1 MPKYVKAIAF
11 SCVHVPHDDP
21 AARKWLVQTIRDE
34 KPDYVVCLGDLLE
47 ADAASRWPS
56 EQAHRLTDEYQFA
69 DDFLAEIDDA
79 KGDAEGVFLEGNHD
93 ANIVDKHRIDPKLRA
108 LCDYRK
114 HIPRL
119 AAWTRGADYE
129 YHRNRGAFRLGQ
141 VSFMHG
147 YETSASGLRIQAVE
161 MGNPFGLCV
170 WGHTHRPQ
178 DVTQV
183 MLTPQAPL
191 PYWWMDVGCLC
202 RMDTDYM
209 KRKRQWAWGQGCA
222 VINLNP
228 SAGTAKSPRMSPHWD
243 ASLRVFRMYEPD
255 LYAKRTVA

>member
-1 MPKYVKAIAF
+1 MPKYVKVVSF
-11 SCVHVPHDDP
+11 SCVHVPHDDK

-34 KPDYVVCLGDLLE
+34 RPDYVVHHGDALE

-56 EQAHRLTDEYQFA
+56 EQDHHLIDEYSAA
-69 DDFLAEIDDA
+69 DDYFAEIDDA
-79 KGDAEGVFLEGNHD
+79 KGDATGVFCEGNHD
-93 ANIVDKHRIDPKLRA
+93 DNILARHRISPKLRD

-119 AAWTRGADYE
+119 AAWKRGADYE
-129 YHRNRGAFRLGQ
+129 YNRDRGVFRLGQ

-147 YETSASGLRIQAVE
+147 YETSESGMAAQAIT

-178 DVTQV
+178 PVTQV
-183 MLTPQAPL
+183 FRGQAPL
-191 PYWWMDVGCLC
+191 PYWWMDVGCMC
-202 RMDTDYM
+202 NMDNDYM
-209 KRKRQWAWGQGCA
+209 KRKRQWRWGQACA
-222 VINLNP
+222 IINLNP

-243 ASLRVFRMYEPD
+243 ADLRIFRMYEPD
-255 LYAKRTVA
+255 LYQRKASA